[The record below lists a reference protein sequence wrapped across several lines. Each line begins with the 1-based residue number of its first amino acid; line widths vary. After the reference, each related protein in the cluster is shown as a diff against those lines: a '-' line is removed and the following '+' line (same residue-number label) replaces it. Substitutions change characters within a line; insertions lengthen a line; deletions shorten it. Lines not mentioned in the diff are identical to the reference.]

1 MLKKKSSAILLIVAS
16 VLAATISPASAA
28 TQINKPLVG
37 KCYNY
42 TKSDVSGDGSV
53 KGDIKCTLMH
63 TAETYRVGKWT
74 GPDSPFTLTTD
85 ETWKIANSLCQP
97 WKGQSRY
104 FNYWAYYLPTQ
115 SQWSSGQ
122 RWIRCD
128 GMISANEDA
137 SAYVA
142 WKGKRLDVK

>member
-1 MLKKKSSAILLIVAS
+1 MLTKKSSSIFILSISLIAVSTYSAQAAS
-16 VLAATISPASAA
+16 
-28 TQINKPLVG
+28 QINKPLVG

-42 TKSDVSGDGSV
+42 TKNDVSGDGSV

-74 GPDSPFTLTTD
+74 DPNSPFTLATE

-115 SQWSSGQ
+115 SQWDSGQ

-128 GMISANEDA
+128 AMISANQDA
-137 SAYVA
+137 SAYIA